1 MTTYETARRVMT
13 TAHNIR
19 RAAAEKFNCR
29 ISEIHWGECLRMA
42 WASVKEEGNTM
53 NNTIDI
59 IRTFTHSWT
68 KPGTTEERLYLDED
82 KTAKFIGL
90 NVIRYKSGSIK
101 HATLNG
107 EEISNN
113 KADKIFFSMGRAYY
127 DVTSETWHHPFGNR
141 AVEMI
146 LAKLEA

>member
-1 MTTYETARRVMT
+1 M
-13 TAHNIR
+13 
-19 RAAAEKFNCR
+19 
-29 ISEIHWGECLRMA
+29 
-42 WASVKEEGNTM
+42 
-53 NNTIDI
+53 NTIDT

-82 KTAKFIGL
+82 KAAAFIGL

-101 HATLNG
+101 NATLNG

-127 DVTSETWHHPFGNR
+127 DVASETWHHPFGNR
-141 AVEMI
+141 AVELI
-146 LAKLEA
+146 LAKLAA